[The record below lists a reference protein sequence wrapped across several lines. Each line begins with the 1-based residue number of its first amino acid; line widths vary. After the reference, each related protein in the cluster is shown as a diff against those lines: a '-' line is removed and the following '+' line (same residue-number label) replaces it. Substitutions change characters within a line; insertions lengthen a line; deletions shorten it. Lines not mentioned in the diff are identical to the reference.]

1 MLDSF
6 RMDNDE
12 AAMLH
17 APRMARVG
25 WQPWWLVG
33 FLAASQFGCLL
44 IAMEIGNIV
53 EFLKDKSILISG
65 STGFL
70 AKIFVEKVLRVQPS
84 VKKLFLIVRA
94 RDASSA
100 EERFQNEV
108 ITKDLFQALREKHGK
123 EFDSFIS
130 NKISP
135 IAGDIADVNL
145 GIKDYNIREYLWKEI
160 DIVVNVAATTNFYER
175 YDVALGINV
184 MGAKNVLDFAK
195 QCTKIKMLLHVSTA
209 YIAGVQEGIIT
220 EKPFHFGEAL
230 KPDLKVNIGEELRLL
245 EETKDQIQDEK
256 KTKEAEKEAM
266 KELGIKR
273 ARIHGWPNTYVF
285 TKAMGEMLLGHMRG
299 DLPLV
304 IIRPTIITSI
314 YKDPLPGWIEG
325 ARTIDS
331 IIVGYAKGNIS
342 SFLGDPQMSMDLLQ
356 WYYLYISK
364 TGKLKSTEN
373 LNQIPG
379 DMVVN
384 AMIASI
390 AAHSNQHSQFIYH
403 VSSSVRNPVKYST
416 LLQSGFQYFTKNPR
430 TTSDGKTIKTT
441 TIQVMKTMSDFKRY
455 MFLRYRLPLEGF
467 RLLNL
472 ACCCLFNQRFNQLW
486 RKYKFRESNLLYDF
500 IWQFNYSLLVEMQGI
515 KLQMVI
521 NPIHD
526 CSFDDANLEKLR
538 MTTRDSMETTLF
550 EFDPKHIEWEDY
562 FSNIHIPGVLK
573 HDNSFNFFPLI
584 TVLAIKDQ
592 NYGLKIKINHSAL
605 GS

>member
-1 MLDSF
+1 MIKETNRCPLMPILPRIRSSKNCQWRSKPNSF
-6 RMDNDE
+6 V
-12 AAMLH
+12 A
-17 APRMARVG
+17 
-25 WQPWWLVG
+25 
-33 FLAASQFGCLL
+33 L

-100 EERFQNEV
+100 EQRFQNEV
-108 ITKDLFQALREKHGK
+108 INKDLFQVLREKHGK

-135 IAGDIADVNL
+135 IAGDIAEENL
-145 GIKDYNIREYLWKEI
+145 GIKDYSIREYLWKEI

-209 YIAGVQEGIIT
+209 YVAGVQEGIIT
-220 EKPFHFGEAL
+220 EKPFNFGEAL
-230 KPDLKVNIGEELRLL
+230 KPDLKVDIGEELKLL
-245 EETKDQIQDEK
+245 EETKNQIQDEK

-266 KELGIKR
+266 KELGIK
-273 ARIHGWPNTYVF
+273 
-285 TKAMGEMLLGHMRG
+285 
-299 DLPLV
+299 
-304 IIRPTIITSI
+304 
-314 YKDPLPGWIEG
+314 
-325 ARTIDS
+325 RTIDS

-342 SFLGDPQMSMDLLQ
+342 SFLGDPQMSMDL
-356 WYYLYISK
+356 
-364 TGKLKSTEN
+364 
-373 LNQIPG
+373 IPG

-390 AAHSNQHSQFIYH
+390 AAHSNQHSQFIYQ

-416 LLQSGFQYFTKNPR
+416 LLQSGYQYFKKNPR

-441 TIQVMKTMSDFKRY
+441 TIHVMKTMSDFKRY

-486 RKYKFRESNLLYDF
+486 RKYKFVMRLAELYAPYAF
-500 IWQFNYSLLVEMQGI
+500 FKG
-515 KLQMVI
+515 
-521 NPIHD
+521 
-526 CSFDDANLEKLR
+526 CFDDTKLEKLR
-538 MTTRDSMETTLF
+538 MTTRDSMETILF
-550 EFDPKHIEWEDY
+550 DFDPKHIEWENY

-573 HDNSFNFFPLI
+573 HVCN
-584 TVLAIKDQ
+584 
-592 NYGLKIKINHSAL
+592 
-605 GS
+605 

>member
-1 MLDSF
+1 
-6 RMDNDE
+6 
-12 AAMLH
+12 
-17 APRMARVG
+17 
-25 WQPWWLVG
+25 
-33 FLAASQFGCLL
+33 
-44 IAMEIGNIV
+44 MEIGNIV
-53 EFLKDKSILISG
+53 EFLKDKSILVSG

-100 EERFQNEV
+100 EQRFQNEV
-108 ITKDLFQALREKHGK
+108 ISKDLFQALREKHGK

-135 IAGDIADVNL
+135 IAGDIADGNL

-184 MGAKNVLDFAK
+184 MGVKNVLDFAK

-209 YIAGVQEGIIT
+209 YVAGVQEGIIT

-230 KPDLKVNIGEELRLL
+230 KPDLKVDIGEELRLL
-245 EETKDQIQDEK
+245 EETKSQIHDEK

-314 YKDPLPGWIEG
+314 YNDPLPGWIEG

-342 SFLGDPQMSMDLLQ
+342 SFLGDPQMSMDL
-356 WYYLYISK
+356 
-364 TGKLKSTEN
+364 
-373 LNQIPG
+373 IPG

-416 LLQSGFQYFTKNPR
+416 LLQSGYQYFKKNPR

-441 TIQVMKTMSDFKRY
+441 AIQVMKTMSDFKRY

-472 ACCCLFNQRFNQLW
+472 ACCCMFNQRFNQLW
-486 RKYKFRESNLLYDF
+486 RKYKFVMRLAELYAPYAF
-500 IWQFNYSLLVEMQGI
+500 FKG
-515 KLQMVI
+515 
-521 NPIHD
+521 
-526 CSFDDANLEKLR
+526 CFDDANLEKLR

-550 EFDPKHIEWEDY
+550 DFDPKHIEWEDY

-573 HDNSFNFFPLI
+573 HVCN
-584 TVLAIKDQ
+584 
-592 NYGLKIKINHSAL
+592 
-605 GS
+605 